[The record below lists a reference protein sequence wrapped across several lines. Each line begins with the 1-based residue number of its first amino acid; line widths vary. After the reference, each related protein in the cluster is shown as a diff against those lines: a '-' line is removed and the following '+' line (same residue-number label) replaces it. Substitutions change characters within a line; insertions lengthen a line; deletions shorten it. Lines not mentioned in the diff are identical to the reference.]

1 MLLLLLSI
9 KVMKH
14 DNGTNVS
21 VVQRNAFSKTPTIM
35 IIIKGLFEKIGKF
48 QLFWLHIY
56 YSEEENNF
64 T

>member
-21 VVQRNAFSKTPTIM
+21 VVQRNAFSQTPTIM

-48 QLFWLHIY
+48 
-56 YSEEENNF
+56 
-64 T
+64 